1 MTCYIIQCKYLNG
14 NQNANHLF
22 SDQWFTI
29 LEFYSFFFF
38 QSGLRDYILKAR
50 TLNANSREILTK
62 QQKHV
67 SIIPISSGEVRSF
80 ILMVPSLKI
89 KAKKKKL
96 IWKTIAK
103 KQLIICTTKKEITN
117 WLRLLNICT
126 LYWSASWCFKNSQE
140 VYFPSLCSTLTKHR
154 ALQRKR

>member
-1 MTCYIIQCKYLNG
+1 MISLNEIQTHIKIKLMTCHIIQCKYLNG

-89 KAKKKKL
+89 KAKKK
-96 IWKTIAK
+96 
-103 KQLIICTTKKEITN
+103 N
-117 WLRLLNICT
+117 
-126 LYWSASWCFKNSQE
+126 
-140 VYFPSLCSTLTKHR
+140 
-154 ALQRKR
+154 

>member
-89 KAKKKKL
+89 KAKKKINMEDYSQKATYYLYNQKGNYKL
-96 IWKTIAK
+96 VKTSEHLHTL
-103 KQLIICTTKKEITN
+103 LISFMMFQEFS
-117 WLRLLNICT
+117 RSLLSIIVFNFDQT
-126 LYWSASWCFKNSQE
+126 
-140 VYFPSLCSTLTKHR
+140 
-154 ALQRKR
+154 